1 MRRRKNLLC
10 NPRITDPLC
19 KNEIDLKFWP
29 KNRQQKIF
37 LESVTKVIFGY
48 IWNLCSAEAVRG
60 ENCGDRREAG
70 PEEERGARVV
80 LQPAAE
86 AEAHEVCCAALTARR
101 RRRVGC
107 CGGGQWPLQPPPP
120 PGPLPTDVGRDGGG
134 RRRGRLRAASAKLKH
149 LLWHGLRRERT
160 HTSAARTRADTLS
173 CGRECAVLH
182 CHQAQVAIS
191 KKKYLRQS
199 NRGTT
204 EESADIFNS

>member
-1 MRRRKNLLC
+1 
-10 NPRITDPLC
+10 
-19 KNEIDLKFWP
+19 
-29 KNRQQKIF
+29 
-37 LESVTKVIFGY
+37 
-48 IWNLCSAEAVRG
+48 LCSAEAVRG

-149 LLWHGLRRERT
+149 LLCIWIK
-160 HTSAARTRADTLS
+160 TRADTH
-173 CGRECAVLH
+173 ECSTDKSRHTQLRKRVRCLTLPP
-182 CHQAQVAIS
+182 S
-191 KKKYLRQS
+191 TSGDFKKKIFKTKQS
-199 NRGTT
+199 WYN
-204 EESADIFNS
+204 